1 MFKNKKTKSNRDKH
15 AKFIILSKYE
25 KSITMAKMTSVGN
38 PIADVIRDIENN
50 NENWILKPTLLG
62 MRLSNKIDS
71 ITFDFNSDGK
81 AIYESEWMT
90 MEESQILLYAAQYYQ
105 SIRIEKEAIESME
118 KHKSELSKLYG
129 VQK

>member
-1 MFKNKKTKSNRDKH
+1 MFKKKKTKSYRDYK
-15 AKFIILSKYE
+15 AEFIILTKYE
-25 KSITMAKMTSVGN
+25 KSITMAKMTSVGQ
-38 PIADVIRDIENN
+38 PISDVIRDIENN
-50 NENWILKPTLLG
+50 NENWILKPTLQG

-71 ITFDFNSDGK
+71 ITFDFNDDGK

-105 SIRIEKEAIESME
+105 SIRFEKEAIESME
-118 KHKSELSKLYG
+118 NHKRELSKLYG